1 MNGMLPLPLR
11 LLVGALCAAA
21 LLSPDASADRVV
33 TKDGR
38 IVTPRK
44 AREKDGVL
52 TLEFETGG
60 TIAVKDKEL
69 VRSVEVE
76 GDMSDYVPANED
88 EKQKLAQGYVRY
100 RGKWWSK
107 AAYETELAKS
117 FEASKKRIEE
127 IKARS
132 TWGAGW
138 EKETA
143 HFVFKTNTSPELLDY
158 YAELLETYYNLMD
171 NRIGIKPTPSL
182 MRTKMVVNVYKS
194 EEDFFANAAAPDISP
209 GVLGYFWAY
218 DKTLNFFHDYQE
230 PSLSTWVALHEC
242 THLLTYLIDDQYEPQ
257 IWLNEAVADY
267 FGSSKVY
274 RDKKGKLV
282 IEPGLPQLDRV
293 LTVQE
298 AIGVAE
304 GAGPAS
310 GGAKR
315 AKRAGRGYTG
325 LEKMFT
331 IDRGAFDGFE
341 YAHAWSF
348 VYFLNTWENGKHQK
362 DFNRFFKEIYTRA
375 KGIPSEQMG
384 RGFGIKPAD
393 IRAHLLKRIG
403 EKDVDKLEKEWIAY
417 IKAIPVEGP
426 EARMK
431 RGMQNLR
438 LMKLDEAVADLDEAV
453 EAGCKDPRAFVARAK
468 ALAFQG
474 ADERARADLL
484 KAVELDP
491 LDADV
496 YYDLSALKSGRLN
509 MRVGRGASNGGG
521 LEVADGAQGKLS
533 DEEAKRWAGLAMELD
548 PENDYYRQWYERF
561 E

>member
-1 MNGMLPLPLR
+1 MNRIPPLPLR
-11 LLVGALCAAA
+11 LLLGALGAAA
-21 LLSPDASADRVV
+21 LLAPSASADRVV

-38 IVTPRK
+38 IVTPKK
-44 AREKDGVL
+44 ARQQDGVL
-52 TLEFETGG
+52 KLEFETGG
-60 TIAVKDKEL
+60 TIEVKDKDL

-143 HFVFKTNTSPELLDY
+143 HFFFKTNTSPELLDY

-182 MRTKMVVNVYKS
+182 MRTKMVVNIYKS
-194 EEDFFANAAAPDISP
+194 EEDFFANAAATDISP

-293 LTVQE
+293 LTVQQ
-298 AIGVAE
+298 AIGVTE
-304 GAGPAS
+304 GSEPAT
-310 GGAKR
+310 GGAKSK
-315 AKRAGRGYTG
+315 KRGGGRGYTK
-325 LEKMFT
+325 LEELFML
-331 IDRGAFDGFE
+331 DRGAFDGFQ

-348 VYFLNTWENGKHQK
+348 VYFLNTWEGGKHQK

-375 KGIPSEQMG
+375 KGIPSEPMG

-393 IRAHLLKRIG
+393 IRAQLLKRIG
-403 EKDVDKLEKEWIAY
+403 EKDVEKLEKDWLAY

-431 RGMQNLR
+431 RGMQQLR
-438 LMKLDEAVADLDEAV
+438 SFQLEEAVADLDEAV

-468 ALAFQG
+468 ALAFLG
-474 ADERARADLL
+474 KDERARADLL
-484 KAVELDP
+484 KALELDP

-496 YYDLSALKSGRLN
+496 YYDLSALKMGRMN
-509 MRVGRGASNGGG
+509 TRVGRGASNGGIEAG
-521 LEVADGAQGKLS
+521 ADQAKHS